1 MVVVS
6 LTLIGY
12 FLMGNWEKVP
22 VTWRKSAEFVTGTSF
37 SFFLS
42 IVHLFSKINGGG
54 VGLMFIIRSSG
65 MSYASTTSLIARSK
79 ENRISFRKPEDT
91 DCLAVVVRLLVKPIP
106 RKIDWHHEK
115 FTFNFKL
122 PPFSFKRFDRL
133 PKQLTFD
140 GTPGFYHLFLK
151 DNQELWKKFSIQ
163 SAMQEYLSFELFV
176 HFLKNRPQKMF
187 SSDLVDVLLT
197 SIV

>member
-6 LTLIGY
+6 LTLIDYLYGWKKNTG
-12 FLMGNWEKVP
+12 MGNWEKVP
-22 VTWRKSAEFVTGTSF
+22 VTWRKSAEFVTGTRF

-42 IVHLFSKINGGG
+42 IVHLLSKINGGG

-79 ENRISFRKPEDT
+79 ENCISFRKPEDT

-140 GTPGFYHLFLK
+140 GTPGFYHLQNFIIYLGWKVFSRHDPFL
-151 DNQELWKKFSIQ
+151 EFLWV
-163 SAMQEYLSFELFV
+163 L
-176 HFLKNRPQKMF
+176 HFQLW
-187 SSDLVDVLLT
+187 LLY
-197 SIV
+197 SYW